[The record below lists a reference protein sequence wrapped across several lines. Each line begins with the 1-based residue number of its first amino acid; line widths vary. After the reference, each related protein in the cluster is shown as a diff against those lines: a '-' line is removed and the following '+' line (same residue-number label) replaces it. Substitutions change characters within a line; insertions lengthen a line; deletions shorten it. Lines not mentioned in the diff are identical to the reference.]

1 MPHHS
6 TLREFLAMKLF
17 LSFLLIF
24 SPQNTFCA
32 WQNGASSADNV
43 SNGDEADVRMYQ
55 SPGSTDNVL
64 FTPLKDLQKAKVAL
78 EEGMSSF

>member
-1 MPHHS
+1 
-6 TLREFLAMKLF
+6 MKVF
-17 LSFLLIF
+17 LSLLLIF

-32 WQNGASSADNV
+32 WENGTGSLADNV
-43 SNGDEADVRMYQ
+43 SNGDEAEVRMYQ

-78 EEGMSSF
+78 EEGMGSF